1 MTLFKDVVDLLH
13 NNDCVILPGFGAFVL
28 KKKAA
33 SVVGNKFS
41 PPSKNISFNSMLKE
55 NDGLLVKQIS
65 RARKISYDKAFS
77 LVEEEI
83 KSFRKKLYK
92 DLIVDVESLG
102 IFELKNEN
110 NINFN
115 PDFAINFDASSFGLQ
130 SFTKDPIL
138 KTVKQGSKKDIQFIS
153 SSILKNAAIFIF
165 LIGVSFF
172 GYFNYTN

>member
-65 RARKISYDKAFS
+65 RTRKISYDKAFS

-110 NINFN
+110 NIEKTISRSHF
-115 PDFAINFDASSFGLQ
+115 P
-130 SFTKDPIL
+130 L
-138 KTVKQGSKKDIQFIS
+138 KMTI
-153 SSILKNAAIFIF
+153 
-165 LIGVSFF
+165 
-172 GYFNYTN
+172 

>member
-65 RARKISYDKAFS
+65 RTRKISYIKL
-77 LVEEEI
+77 LVLLKKRLNHLGKNSI
-83 KSFRKKLYK
+83 KTL
-92 DLIVDVESLG
+92 LLM
-102 IFELKNEN
+102 
-110 NINFN
+110 
-115 PDFAINFDASSFGLQ
+115 
-130 SFTKDPIL
+130 
-138 KTVKQGSKKDIQFIS
+138 
-153 SSILKNAAIFIF
+153 
-165 LIGVSFF
+165 
-172 GYFNYTN
+172 